1 MDKITQII
9 LKSVH
14 LIFPSL
20 LRNEA
25 GMAELTST
33 LRNST
38 EMSKIA
44 VNEDILTAV
53 SFRRSELSYKV
64 GCRLHELAAHGQ
76 REPGGGIHAI

>member
-1 MDKITQII
+1 MSY
-9 LKSVH
+9 LH

-25 GMAELTST
+25 GMAELTTT

-38 EMSKIA
+38 EMSTIA

-53 SFRRSELSYKV
+53 SFRAEL
-64 GCRLHELAAHGQ
+64 
-76 REPGGGIHAI
+76 